1 MDNRNNLYLINWSLL
16 EITLDFLVA
25 FGQLRIRVLNL
36 DLKVTS
42 GGVRTVVWRV
52 EELDAFFREL
62 GMELNLVDR
71 FEDLLIEQ
79 LRALCRLSSEQKEQL
94 SFLE

>member
-1 MDNRNNLYLINWSLL
+1 MDNRFNLYLSNWCLV

-36 DLKVTS
+36 DLKVTY
-42 GGVRTVVWRV
+42 GGVRRVVWRV
-52 EELDAFFREL
+52 EELDASFKEL
-62 GMELNLVDR
+62 GMELNLVDH
-71 FEDLLIEQ
+71 FKDLLIEQ

-94 SFLE
+94 GFLE